1 MRIGQSVCHSSFHH
15 SVYMQ
20 PGTISLCISGNQFP
34 LIIFRWQFHH
44 SVCMQPGPIF
54 LRISGNQF
62 APHHFQVTISPLII
76 YAARAHF
83 PMHIKFATYHFHVT
97 ISSLSIYVARAHFPM
112 HIRQLVCHLSL
123 SCDHF
128 TTYHICKLLLY
139 ADDSTILFSHK
150 DPDQIANKLGKVLES
165 CSEWLVDNKLSLHLG
180 KTECILFGSKRKLRK
195 VKDFHIV
202 CNDHTIDSTTSVKY
216 LGLNID
222 NILSGEIVVN
232 SIISKVNARLKFLYR
247 QSNCLS
253 AKTRKNLCSA
263 LILCHF
269 DYSCSSW
276 YAGLNKGL
284 KRKLQISQN
293 KVIRFINQLGPRT
306 RITSDILMNLNLLNV
321 ETRVK
326 QLDLLQLVSFIP
338 SGKLCTFERRSSP

>member
-1 MRIGQSVCHSSFHH
+1 MV
-15 SVYMQ
+15 
-20 PGTISLCISGNQFP
+20 ISIDP
-34 LIIFRWQFHH
+34 
-44 SVCMQPGPIF
+44 
-54 LRISGNQF
+54 
-62 APHHFQVTISPLII
+62 
-76 YAARAHF
+76 
-83 PMHIKFATYHFHVT
+83 
-97 ISSLSIYVARAHFPM
+97 
-112 HIRQLVCHLSL
+112 
-123 SCDHF
+123 D
-128 TTYHICKLLLY
+128 CKRLLY
-139 ADDSTILFSHK
+139 ADDSTLLFSHK

-253 AKTRKNLCSA
+253 AKIRKNLCSA

-276 YAGLNKGL
+276 YAA
-284 KRKLQISQN
+284 ST
-293 KVIRFINQLGPRT
+293 KV
-306 RITSDILMNLNLLNV
+306 
-321 ETRVK
+321 
-326 QLDLLQLVSFIP
+326 
-338 SGKLCTFERRSSP
+338 

>member
-1 MRIGQSVCHSSFHH
+1 M
-15 SVYMQ
+15 
-20 PGTISLCISGNQFP
+20 
-34 LIIFRWQFHH
+34 
-44 SVCMQPGPIF
+44 
-54 LRISGNQF
+54 
-62 APHHFQVTISPLII
+62 
-76 YAARAHF
+76 
-83 PMHIKFATYHFHVT
+83 
-97 ISSLSIYVARAHFPM
+97 
-112 HIRQLVCHLSL
+112 
-123 SCDHF
+123 
-128 TTYHICKLLLY
+128 
-139 ADDSTILFSHK
+139 
-150 DPDQIANKLGKVLES
+150 
-165 CSEWLVDNKLSLHLG
+165 
-180 KTECILFGSKRKLRK
+180 
-195 VKDFHIV
+195 KDFHIV

-222 NILSGEIVVN
+222 NILSGETVVK

-284 KRKLQISQN
+284 KRKLQLSQN

-326 QLDLLQLVSFIP
+326 QLRLNHVHKIFYNLCPSYLQENFVPL
-338 SGKLCTFERRSSP
+338 RRSSP